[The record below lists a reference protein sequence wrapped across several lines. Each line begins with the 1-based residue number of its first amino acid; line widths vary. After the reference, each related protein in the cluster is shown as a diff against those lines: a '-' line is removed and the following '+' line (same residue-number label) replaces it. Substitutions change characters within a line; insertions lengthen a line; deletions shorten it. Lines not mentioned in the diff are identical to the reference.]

1 MNTKPHIVLTSQ
13 DLDRL
18 EALLESLPANAFPGR
33 NELEDELDRADI
45 VEPEQIPPSVVTMN
59 STVRFRIDSSGEEY
73 CLTLVYPKDVD
84 GSEDKISILAPVGSA
99 LLGLSTGDE
108 IEWPGPGGGTIKLR
122 IVEVVY
128 QPEREGKFYR

>member
-1 MNTKPHIVLTSQ
+1 L
-13 DLDRL
+13 R
-18 EALLESLPANAFPGR
+18 
-33 NELEDELDRADI
+33 DELDRAEI

-59 STVRFRIDSSGEEY
+59 STVRFRIESSGEDY

-84 GSEDKISILAPVGSA
+84 ASGDKISILAPVGSA

-108 IEWPGPGGGTIKLR
+108 IEWPRPGGGTIKLR
-122 IVEVVY
+122 IVKVVY